1 MVAWAV
7 VERRWVCAMLMRCAL
22 LRCELMKDMGERKWE
37 E

>member
-7 VERRWVCAMLMRCAL
+7 VERRWVCAMLMRC
-22 LRCELMKDMGERKWE
+22 ELMKDMGERKWE